1 MPRAAGLPSVLEL
14 HPEALEE
21 IVLRAGGKP
30 FHARSIRAWIL
41 RRGARTLAEMTDL
54 PRSLLPSLE
63 GLLVPLASSVAE
75 RSAAP
80 DGTVRLLLRLRD
92 GNAVETVVIPGRG
105 GATLCVSTQV
115 GCPVGCRFCASGLAG
130 IVRNLSAPEIV
141 EQFLHGRAEARP
153 SRPVSRAVVMGIGEP
168 TLNLEALLA
177 ALEVVR
183 DPRGFGLGARRI
195 TISTVGYPDR
205 VRRLAAAGTPY
216 NLAVSLHAADDET
229 RGRLIPT
236 MARIPL
242 ASIVEGARA
251 YFATTGREPTFEYVL
266 LAGTNDAPDQARA
279 LARLLEGARATVNLI
294 PYNPIPGSPFR
305 RPTRDRVEAFS
316 RILRGHGIPATV
328 RWSKG
333 LEAEAACGQLRIDRL
348 PREPGP
354 APDPSPQGAVPLG
367 G

>member
-1 MPRAAGLPSVLEL
+1 MPRVAGPPSVLEL
-14 HPEALEE
+14 DPKALEA

-30 FHARSIRAWIL
+30 FHARSIRSWIL
-41 RRGARTLAEMTDL
+41 RRGAGTFGEMTDL
-54 PRSLLPSLE
+54 PRSLLPRL
-63 GLLVPLASSVAE
+63 GDLLVPLASSLAE
-75 RSAAP
+75 RHAAP

-130 IVRNLSAPEIV
+130 IVRNLTAPEIV

-153 SRPVSRAVVMGIGEP
+153 LRPVSRAVVMGIGEP

-216 NLAVSLHAADDET
+216 NLAVSLHAADDAT

-236 MARIPL
+236 MARIPV
-242 ASIVEGARA
+242 ASIVEGART

-266 LAGTNDAPDQARA
+266 LAGTNDALDQARA

-305 RPTRDRVEAFS
+305 RPTRARVEAFS
-316 RILRGHGIPATV
+316 RVLRGHGILATV

-333 LEAEAACGQLRIDRL
+333 LEAEAACGQLR
-348 PREPGP
+348 
-354 APDPSPQGAVPLG
+354 
-367 G
+367 